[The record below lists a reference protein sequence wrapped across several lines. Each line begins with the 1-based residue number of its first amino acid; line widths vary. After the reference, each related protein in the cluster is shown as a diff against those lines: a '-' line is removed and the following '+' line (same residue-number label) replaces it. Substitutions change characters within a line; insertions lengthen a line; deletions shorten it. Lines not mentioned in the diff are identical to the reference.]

1 MSPPRQ
7 GTSSSQPPSKKK
19 KLGRT
24 SVHDEYTRGKGAGKR
39 GEEKDGCYCN
49 VCGEFF
55 MSRNPTTLKNHL
67 QAFHGEVY
75 SKVVGMFKSI
85 TYYRIKKVV
94 SKLPSS

>member
-1 MSPPRQ
+1 MSPPSQ
-7 GTSSSQPPSKKK
+7 GTSSQPPSKKK

-24 SVHDEYTRGKGAGKR
+24 SVHDEFTRGKGVSKK

-49 VCGEFF
+49 ECGEFF

-75 SKVVGMFKSI
+75 SKVVGMFISI
-85 TYYRIKKVV
+85 TYYRIKKVANH
-94 SKLPSS
+94 